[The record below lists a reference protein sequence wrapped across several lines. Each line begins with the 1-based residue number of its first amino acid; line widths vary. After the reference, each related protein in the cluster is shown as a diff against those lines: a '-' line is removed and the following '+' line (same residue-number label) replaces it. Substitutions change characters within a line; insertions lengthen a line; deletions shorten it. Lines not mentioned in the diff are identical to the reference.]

1 MADLQDAVRQEA
13 EFREKVEKGKVEE
26 QQLQI
31 QVSIMNDGN
40 DQLYRK
46 KDDLIEQKELLEQK
60 RDQMRKDAAA
70 AEDQANRRMAKKLTS
85 NTNQDYKQKVI
96 ALESLENEI
105 QETEKRMMESK
116 AKHDSMLAG
125 RQLIQ
130 EQFKR
135 KTEQMEEDKEIIK
148 LQDDKIAELKAL
160 IEAQELKASEN
171 GLALEKAHRLSNYE
185 EQRSRE
191 LIQRESALSAKLE
204 YIEKG
209 YDYKS
214 KVKSVNT
221 EVFRQL
227 MAMNANVRRV
237 KN

>member
-148 LQDDKIAELKAL
+148 L
-160 IEAQELKASEN
+160 
-171 GLALEKAHRLSNYE
+171 
-185 EQRSRE
+185 
-191 LIQRESALSAKLE
+191 
-204 YIEKG
+204 
-209 YDYKS
+209 
-214 KVKSVNT
+214 
-221 EVFRQL
+221 
-227 MAMNANVRRV
+227 
-237 KN
+237 